1 MLLELFSLA
10 LFGEEQLRE
19 KRNANKGGV
28 TTMNTIRE
36 QKAAAVAE
44 LKERFQSSHSV
55 VFMDYRGMNVSTV
68 TKLRRKCREGG
79 VEMKVIKNTLARL
92 AAEELGLGSINSKL
106 EGTTAAF
113 YGLTDPVAPAKILED
128 FLKESKM
135 NLEYKGGI
143 VGGKVIDAAGIKAL
157 ASLPDK
163 NVLIAQVLGT
173 LIAPITGFYSVLQG
187 NTRNLVYALEAVRKQ
202 KEEAGN

>member
-1 MLLELFSLA
+1 M
-10 LFGEEQLRE
+10 
-19 KRNANKGGV
+19 NA
-28 TTMNTIRE
+28 IRE

-44 LKERFQSSHSV
+44 IKERLQATQSV
-55 VFMDYRGMNVSTV
+55 VFMDYRGMNVATV
-68 TKLRRKCREGG
+68 TKLRRKCREAG
-79 VEMKVIKNTLARL
+79 VDMKVIKNTLTRL
-92 AAEELGLGSINSKL
+92 AATELGMEAINTKL

-113 YGLTDPVAPAKILED
+113 FGMNDPVAPAKILEE
-128 FLKESKM
+128 FLKESKLT
-135 NLEYKGGI
+135 LEIKGGI
-143 VGGKVIDAAGIKAL
+143 VSGKVIDAAGVKAL

-202 KEEAGN
+202 KEETGN